1 MSIQEGGTFSPD
13 PQVVSP
19 GVFTREFDQSGVAA
33 GVANIG
39 GVVVAPFPSGP
50 AFTPKVFT
58 NVNQLHAAF
67 GIPDGVYYGPYTAT
81 QYLQEQGSV
90 TVTRVGGLTG
100 YNQNFPFIIY
110 AQSGSWNRN
119 GSIGNLNSGSSF
131 VFLSGSAT
139 TGFAESVTFSGSGSF
154 TANSA
159 SFTVT
164 FQPLAADDSNFS
176 TNSQSGSVLYAGQ
189 TLTLGITSFNGTTSN
204 NIANVANLSSSYN
217 AGTFTASIANGTTLT
232 FIGGTGPFSS
242 VTLYSGSLKTVSGL
256 CGTPTLEI
264 GGVLSGSFG
273 KYNGNFTAAGSI
285 TFDACS
291 NTWSSGS
298 SDMRILAVL
307 NDTQYG
313 GIQNLAAPGFS
324 GSSLATATTFP
335 TNVLGNQF
343 NLTLKNSN
351 STSPYGV
358 YNFSLS
364 TSDAQYITNVFGN
377 NPTAGNP
384 ETQVSGQKIE
394 AAYLYKVYENAISKI
409 VANNANWKI
418 FGTAAPDGVNFIG
431 NPETF
436 TDTFSFAPSTGDS
449 QFAITN
455 AVTPWIF
462 SQKVASW
469 QSGAA
474 PSRFR
479 LFQVAT
485 LSDGTDTNTLC
496 KIEIS
501 NVRLAGTV
509 PGTNWGTFTLSVR
522 SFSDTDKK
530 PIYLEQFPNCTMDPS
545 SANFVARLIGDRY
558 NYINADGK
566 ILEFGT
572 FSNNSNYI
580 RIVMN
585 TNPYPDTA
593 IPYGFEALVTPI
605 NGSAGY
611 WTPTIK
617 YTKASVYGL
626 NPGKYPSGITFGD
639 APLGADTE
647 LLSLYPTS
655 SFGNGAAAD
664 NLQYLAPLPVFGAY
678 SSTGRN
684 IQFALDDDYE
694 RNGVG
699 IGSFLSGSNIV
710 PTIFDAVNEPT
721 YVKMRKF
728 ILGFQGGFD
737 GQSPAIPIQVG
748 GNISPG
754 NTQGLDCTTST
765 SAGSIAYNQ
774 AITALS
780 NADEFD
786 INLIVTPGIIHE
798 DHPYV
803 TGLTVDMCEKRG
815 DVFYILDLYVDSG
828 NPSSGQINQVVSFA
842 AEYDTN
848 YAAAYYPWVKILDTN
863 INQIVTVPPSVIMPS
878 VYAANDK
885 VAAEWFAPAGLN
897 RGGIPIAVQVT
908 DRTTHEE
915 RDALYE
921 GKVNPIAAFP
931 GAGIVVW
938 GQKTLQ
944 NSDSALNRINVR
956 RLLINIKK
964 FFASTSNYLVFE
976 QNVASTRNKFLSIVN
991 PYLESI
997 QQRAGLYAFFVQ
1009 MDETNNTPDVID
1021 QNILYGQIYLKPT
1034 KTAEFIILDFNILPT
1049 GASFP
1054 NA

>member
-1 MSIQEGGTFSPD
+1 MPIQEGGTFSPD

-50 AFTPKVFT
+50 AFAPTVFT
-58 NVNQLHAAF
+58 NINQLQAAF

-100 YNQNFPFIIY
+100 YNQNFPFVIY

-131 VFLSGSAT
+131 AFLSGSLSK
-139 TGFAESVTFSGSGSF
+139 GFTEGFSVVS
-154 TANSA
+154 ANQIQLASA
-159 SFTVT
+159 SLTVT
-164 FQPLAADDSNFS
+164 FQPLAADDTNYSI
-176 TNSQSGSVLYAGQ
+176 NSQSGSILYAGQ
-189 TLTLGITSFNGTTSN
+189 TISLGITNLPLTVN
-204 NIANVANLSSSYN
+204 ANLTTGSNFSSSVI
-217 AGTFTASIANGTTLT
+217 AGTFTGSINEGVLLFT
-232 FIGGTGPFSS
+232 GGTYPFES
-242 VTLYSGSLKTVSGL
+242 VTIFSGGLKSVLGNCNAPSFEVSG
-256 CGTPTLEI
+256 I
-264 GGVLSGSFG
+264 LSGSFG
-273 KYNGNFTAAGSI
+273 QYNGTFTAAGSI
-285 TFDACS
+285 TFDPCT

-298 SDMRILAVL
+298 SDMKILAVL

-313 GIQNLAAPGFS
+313 GIQNLTAPGFS
-324 GSSLATATTFP
+324 GSSLATATSFP
-335 TNVLGNQF
+335 SNAIGNQF

-351 STSPYGV
+351 STTPYGV

-364 TSDAQYITNVFGN
+364 TADSQYITNVFGS

-384 ETQVSGQKIE
+384 STQISGQKIE
-394 AAYLYKVYENAISKI
+394 AAYLYNVYENAIAAI
-409 VANNANWKI
+409 VANNTNWKV
-418 FGTAAPDGVNFIG
+418 FGAAAPDGVNLIG

-436 TDTFSFAPSTGDS
+436 TDSFSFAPSTGDS

-455 AVTPWIF
+455 ATTPWIF
-462 SQKVASW
+462 SQKIAPW
-469 QSGAA
+469 QAGAQ
-474 PSRFR
+474 PTRFR

-485 LSDGTDTNTLC
+485 LSDGTDTNTRY
-496 KIEIS
+496 KVEIS

-530 PIYLEQFPNCTMDPS
+530 PVYLEQFPNCTMDPT

-558 NYINADGK
+558 NFINADGK
-566 ILEFGT
+566 IVEFGT

-585 TNPYPDTA
+585 TSPYPETV

-605 NGSAGY
+605 NSSAGY
-611 WTPTIK
+611 WTPTVK

-639 APLGADTE
+639 APVGADAE
-647 LLSLYPTS
+647 LRGLYPTS
-655 SFGNGAAAD
+655 SFGNGAASD
-664 NLQYLAPLPVFGAY
+664 NLQYFAPLPVFGAY
-678 SSTGRN
+678 PSTGRN

-694 RNGVG
+694 QYGVG
-699 IGSFLSGSNIV
+699 IGSFLSGSNAV

-721 YVKMRKF
+721 YVRMRKF
-728 ILGFQGGFD
+728 VLGFQGGFD
-737 GQSPAIPIQVG
+737 GQSPAIPINVG
-748 GNISPG
+748 ENIAPG

-774 AITALS
+774 AISALG

-803 TGLTVDMCEKRG
+803 TNLTVDMCEKRG

-828 NPSSGQINQVVSFA
+828 NPASGQIDQVVSFA

-863 INQIVTVPPSVIMPS
+863 INQIVTVPPSVIMPG
-878 VYAANDK
+878 V
-885 VAAEWFAPAGLN
+885 
-897 RGGIPIAVQVT
+897 
-908 DRTTHEE
+908 
-915 RDALYE
+915 
-921 GKVNPIAAFP
+921 
-931 GAGIVVW
+931 
-938 GQKTLQ
+938 
-944 NSDSALNRINVR
+944 
-956 RLLINIKK
+956 
-964 FFASTSNYLVFE
+964 
-976 QNVASTRNKFLSIVN
+976 
-991 PYLESI
+991 
-997 QQRAGLYAFFVQ
+997 
-1009 MDETNNTPDVID
+1009 
-1021 QNILYGQIYLKPT
+1021 
-1034 KTAEFIILDFNILPT
+1034 
-1049 GASFP
+1049 
-1054 NA
+1054 